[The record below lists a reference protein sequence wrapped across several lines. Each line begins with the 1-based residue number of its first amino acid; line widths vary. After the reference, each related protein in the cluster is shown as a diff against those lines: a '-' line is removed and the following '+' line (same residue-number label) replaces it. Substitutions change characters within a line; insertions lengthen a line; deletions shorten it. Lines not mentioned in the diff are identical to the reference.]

1 MEVHIGGNSAPA
13 EEAGSLPAIDW
24 NYTNSRLPY
33 ISRVITLVYYILEC

>member
-24 NYTNSRLPY
+24 NCNFSLSHT
-33 ISRVITLVYYILEC
+33 